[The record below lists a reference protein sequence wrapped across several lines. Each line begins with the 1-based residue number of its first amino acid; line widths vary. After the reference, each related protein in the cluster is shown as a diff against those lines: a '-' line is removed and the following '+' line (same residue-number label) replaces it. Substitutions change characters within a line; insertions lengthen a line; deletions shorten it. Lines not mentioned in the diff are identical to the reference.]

1 MPSPFDPADGT
12 AILRTMRLR
21 LPRLPALR
29 ILAGCLLGLAAA
41 RACEQCRLSYFNGM
55 EAAPKASALHPDA
68 KIVAYTLEIGERT
81 LSPAGS
87 PTRVLTVNGG
97 TPGPV
102 LRFREGDV
110 ARITVRNTFTDEDTS
125 IHWHGLLV
133 PNLEDGVPGLTTP
146 RIAPGKSRVFEFL
159 VKQSGT
165 YWYHSHTGLQLQGGV
180 AGAIVIE
187 PKETAPGAEHVD
199 HDVAILLSDWTDEAP
214 REVQRTLLRGGD
226 WYSFRRGTA
235 QSWLGAYQAGKLSDY
250 LSREKSLVPPMDLS
264 DVAFDAFL
272 MNGQRSLH
280 LPGKPGERVRVRL
293 VNASA
298 ATYFY
303 LESALGALRVTH
315 ADGQAITP
323 FDQRRL
329 LIAPAEN
336 YDLVIRIPAEGS
348 WDLRATAQDGSG
360 AVSAWWGEGLAHPT
374 PAPPKPDPYG
384 MNTYLRGILDQLDPE
399 PGATEAERPLSPY
412 GKFRAAQ
419 PRPVAGVHRNLTLN
433 LTGDMM
439 RYEWT
444 FDGTLPADAE
454 AVRLKAGE
462 ALRVRLVNNT
472 MMHHPIHFHGH
483 FFRLVDQD
491 GAAPATAPRKHTL
504 DVPPMS
510 VRTIEF
516 TADEGM
522 GDWLLHCH
530 LLYHHTSGMMRVI
543 RVTGADGAEPP
554 HAPALH
560 QMETGF
566 TWGEATLLSN
576 HALGYATFQDGRSNW
591 TAVWDAGLRRHTG
604 HEAELTY
611 QRWLSPRLSVFAG
624 YRFDTMDGG
633 VDGLLAGATY
643 RLPYFID
650 ARLSQQSGGETRLGL
665 MKSLAL
671 TDRLGLDLSVQHG
684 TLTGSAT
691 SAHLRYLLNKE
702 TSLVGGWSSDFG
714 LGAGITLRF

>member
-1 MPSPFDPADGT
+1 MPSPFDPAAGS
-12 AILRTMRLR
+12 AILRVMRLR

-68 KIVAYTLEIGERT
+68 KVVEYTLEIGERT
-81 LSPAGS
+81 LSPAGR

-110 ARITVRNTFTDEDTS
+110 ARVTVRNTLATEDTS

-146 RIAPGKSRVFEFL
+146 RLAPGQSRVFEFL
-159 VKQSGT
+159 LRQSGT
-165 YWYHSHTGLQLQGGV
+165 YWYHSHSGLQLQGGV
-180 AGAIVIE
+180 HGAIVIE
-187 PKETAPGAEHVD
+187 PKEPAPADERVD

-214 REVQRTLLRGGD
+214 REVQRTLLRGSD
-226 WYSFRRGTA
+226 WYAFRRGTA
-235 QSWLGAYQAGKLSDY
+235 QSLLGAYQAGRLDDY
-250 LSREKSLVPPMDLS
+250 LAREKALVPAMDLS

-272 MNGQRSLH
+272 MNGRRSLK

-303 LESALGALRVTH
+303 LESAMGALRVTH

-323 FDQRRL
+323 FDQSRL
-329 LIAPAEN
+329 MIAPAEN
-336 YDLVIRIPAEGS
+336 YDLLLRIPAEGA

-360 AVSAWWGEGLAHPT
+360 AVSAWWGEGTAHPT
-374 PAPPKPDPYG
+374 PPPPRPEPYG
-384 MNTYLRGILDQLDPE
+384 MNAYLRSILDQLDPE
-399 PGATEAERPLSPY
+399 PGAPEPARPLSPY
-412 GKFRAAQ
+412 GKFRAAK
-419 PRPVAGVHRNLTLN
+419 PHPVPAAHRDLTLK
-433 LTGDMM
+433 LTGDML

-454 AVRLKAGE
+454 ALRLKAGE
-462 ALRVRLVNNT
+462 ALRIRLVNNT

-491 GAAPATAPRKHTL
+491 GAAPATAPLKHTL

-510 VRTIEF
+510 ARTIEF
-516 TADEGM
+516 SADEGM

-560 QMETGF
+560 AMETGF
-566 TWGEATLLSN
+566 AWGEASFLSN
-576 HALGYATFQDGRSNW
+576 HATGFATYQEGRNNW
-591 TAVWDAGLRRHTG
+591 TATWDAGLKHAAG

-611 QRWLSPRLSVFAG
+611 QRSLGTRLGVFAG
-624 YRFDTMDGG
+624 YRFDSMDGG
-633 VDGLLAGATY
+633 VDGLLAGVGY
-643 RLPYFID
+643 RLPYFVE

-671 TDRLGLDLSVQHG
+671 TDRLGLDLTVQRG
-684 TLTGSAT
+684 RLTGTAT
-691 SAHLRYLLNKE
+691 SAHLRYLLDKE
-702 TSLVGGWSSDFG
+702 TSLTAGWSSDFG
-714 LGAGITLRF
+714 LGAGLTLRF

>member
-1 MPSPFDPADGT
+1 
-12 AILRTMRLR
+12 MRFRPTWASARR
-21 LPRLPALR
+21 LLVAY
-29 ILAGCLLGLAAA
+29 LASLAAGQ
-41 RACEQCRLSYFNGM
+41 ACEQCRLSYFNGM
-55 EAAPKASALHPDA
+55 EAAPKASALHPEA
-68 KIVAYTLEIGERT
+68 KVVAYTLEIGERT
-81 LSPAGS
+81 ASPAGR
-87 PTRVLTVNGG
+87 PARTLTINGG

-110 ARITVRNTFTDEDTS
+110 ARITVRNTFADEDAS

-146 RIAPGKSRVFEFL
+146 RIAPGGSRVFEFL
-159 VKQSGT
+159 IKQSGT

-180 AGAIVIE
+180 FGAIVIE
-187 PKETAPGAEHVD
+187 PKDAVPAADRVD
-199 HDVAILLSDWTDEAP
+199 HDVAILLSDWTDESP
-214 REVQRTLLRGGD
+214 REVQRTLLRGSD
-226 WYSFRRGTA
+226 WYAFRRGTA
-235 QSWLGAYQAGKLSDY
+235 QSLLGAYRAGKLDDY
-250 LSREKSLVPPMDLS
+250 LGRERARVPAMDLS

-272 MNGQRSLH
+272 MNGRRSLH

-303 LESALGALRVTH
+303 LESALGPLRVTH
-315 ADGQAITP
+315 ADGQAVTP
-323 FDQRRL
+323 FGQNRL

-336 YDLVIRIPAEGS
+336 YDLVVRIPAEGA

-360 AVSAWWGEGLAHPT
+360 SVSAWWGEGVPHPT

-384 MNTYLRGILDQLDPE
+384 MNDYLRSILDQLDPE
-399 PGATEAERPLSPY
+399 PGATEPARPLSPY
-412 GKFRAAQ
+412 GKFRAAR
-419 PRPVAGVHRNLTLN
+419 PHPVPVAHRDLTLK

-444 FDGTLPADAE
+444 FDGTLPAAADIL
-454 AVRLKAGE
+454 RLKAGE
-462 ALRVRLVNNT
+462 ALRIRLVNNT

-491 GAAPATAPRKHTL
+491 GTDPATAPLKHTL

-516 TADEGM
+516 TADEGT

-543 RVTGADGAEPP
+543 RVTAADGAEPP

-560 QMETGF
+560 QMETGLA
-566 TWGEATLLSN
+566 WGEASFLSHHAFGFATYQEGRNNWTVGWDVGATRHAGHEVEATYERTL
-576 HALGYATFQDGRSNW
+576 DGRL
-591 TAVWDAGLRRHTG
+591 G
-604 HEAELTY
+604 
-611 QRWLSPRLSVFAG
+611 VFAG
-624 YRFDTMDGG
+624 YRFDAMDGG
-633 VDGLLAGATY
+633 IDGLLAGVAY
-643 RLPYFID
+643 RLPYFIE
-650 ARLSQQSGGETRLGL
+650 ARLSRQSGGETRLGL

-671 TDRLGLDLSVQHG
+671 TDRLGLDLSVQKG
-684 TLTGSAT
+684 TLTGTAS
-691 SAHLRYLLNKE
+691 SAHLRYRLTKE
-702 TSLVGGWSSDFG
+702 TSLTGGWSSDFG
-714 LGAGITLRF
+714 LGAGITVRF